1 MLELLKVRTLRR
13 NETTM
18 TKRTFGVEIS
28 EPNSPPNY
36 YVVKE
41 SIADDFAL
49 REWLL
54 ADNYE
59 PTSEFGYMTVKAPK
73 DYVFIEGEMFPDS
86 ELEED
91 ELLSVDSDDE
101 RGIWSDLDVRRAYRD
116 LDKARAMEEYVLE
129 PLSLAELSALGIS
142 EENIFYFTID

>member
-1 MLELLKVRTLRR
+1 MA
-13 NETTM
+13 
-18 TKRTFGVEIS
+18 KRTFGIEIS

-41 SIADDFAL
+41 SIVDDSAL

-59 PTSEFGYMTVKAPK
+59 PTSEFGYLTVKAPK

-101 RGIWSDLDVRRAYRD
+101 RGIWSDLDVRRPYCD
-116 LDKARAMEEYVLE
+116 LDKARSMEEYVLE
-129 PLSLAELSALGIS
+129 PVSIAELVVFGIS
-142 EENIFYFTID
+142 EETIFHFTID